1 MKSRIA
7 SLLMI
12 AAFCGGLQRI
22 AFARGFKTTAKYMVQ
37 SFPESVAVGDFNGDH
52 KLDIVTVYQTS
63 DVGFGGFDL
72 LKGNGDGT
80 FQPPIRNNIGIFK
93 GSQIVA
99 ADFNNDG
106 KLDVAIV
113 SEGDKV
119 VWIILG
125 NGDGTFQTQ
134 TNIPLND
141 SPVGFTVGD
150 VNNDGI
156 LDVAVA
162 NLFTG
167 LQIALGNGDGTFQA
181 PVDYAAGL
189 FPAAVT
195 LADLNHDGKLDAV
208 VTNTGDST
216 LSVFLGNGNGTFQP
230 MTTVMTG
237 GPIATAAADFN
248 GDGKLDLA
256 VADGGTASI
265 GILLGNGDGTFQ
277 PEMSFPGGG
286 GGVLVGDFNLDGHVD
301 VVSLGGGEVVVF
313 GGNGDGTLRP
323 AVMFGVGGSGSSA
336 VAADVNGDGAL
347 DLVVTVFQTDGVPPQ
362 YVKILTNSVGP

>member
-1 MKSRIA
+1 MTYRIA
-7 SLLMI
+7 SALII
-12 AAFCGGLQRI
+12 AALCCGLQGV
-22 AFARGFKTTAKYMVQ
+22 AFARGFKITAKYMVQ
-37 SFPESVAVGDFNGDH
+37 NLPLSVAVGDFDGDH
-52 KLDIVTVYQTS
+52 KLDIVTVYGTR

-80 FQPPIRNNIGIFK
+80 FQPPIRNDLGIFE
-93 GSQIVA
+93 GGQIIA
-99 ADFNNDG
+99 ADLNNDG
-106 KLDVAIV
+106 KLDIAIV
-113 SEGDKV
+113 SEGDEV
-119 VWIILG
+119 VWVTLG
-125 NGDGTFQTQ
+125 NGDGTFQPR
-134 TNIPLND
+134 TNVNFSD
-141 SPVGFTVGD
+141 HPVGFAVGD
-150 VNNDGI
+150 LNNDGI
-156 LDVAVA
+156 LDMAAA

-181 PVDYAAGL
+181 PVDYAAGR
-189 FPAAVT
+189 FPASVT

-208 VTNTGDST
+208 VANSGDST
-216 LSVFLGNGNGTFQP
+216 LSVFLGNGDGTFQP
-230 MTTVMTG
+230 MTSIVTG
-237 GPIATAAADFN
+237 GPNATAAADFN

-256 VADGGTASI
+256 VADGGTGSV

-301 VVSLGGGEVVVF
+301 AVSLSGGEVAVL

-323 AVMFGVGGSGSSA
+323 AVMFGVGESASWA

-347 DLVVTVFQTDGVPPQ
+347 DLVVTVLKNGIPPQ